1 MDLRTKL
8 VFTLVALS
16 LLGMLAL
23 GALAYG
29 SVAEPLNRRTLR
41 QLSSLAEAKELELE
55 NVFEGWRDRVS
66 LIASRTQLRSS
77 VRAWGEAG
85 DSAERDRI
93 ETILADARLATA
105 SVLALAVY
113 DVEGDLVA
121 ASGVSGARRDA
132 GAVGFAD
139 SVVYLGMSALGS
151 DEPRAELGAPL
162 VLDGERLG
170 ELRASLATDALRE
183 IAGNYTGLGETG
195 EAMIYLRGPDGEP
208 RVLTP
213 VRHASPDG
221 SAAADRGERG
231 ADPGALALAGEE
243 GPFETGVTDYRGE
256 SVWAA
261 TRLLPDL
268 DWGLVVKFDADE
280 EREPLLE
287 FRDRILRVGFSLSA
301 LAILAGILLGL
312 HFSRPIHD
320 LVEAANRIRSG
331 DLAARADDR
340 REDELGVLAGAFN
353 EMGDEL
359 ERRLDLLQEYK
370 LFFDHSRDMLC
381 IAGTDGYFQRV
392 NPAFERTLGWP
403 EEELLGRPFADFVH
417 PDDLERTLEE
427 TEKLGRGIPTIS
439 FENRYRLPDGTYRT
453 LRWTCHPEPE
463 AGRLY
468 ASARM
473 VGAPSGEAGGA
484 DPPDRLT
491 DEG

>member
-8 VFTLVALS
+8 VFTLVAVS

-41 QLSSLAEAKELELE
+41 QLSSLAEAKELELQ

-66 LIASRTQLRSS
+66 LIASRTELQRS
-77 VRAWGEAG
+77 VEAWGETG
-85 DSAERDRI
+85 DVAERDRI
-93 ETILADARLATA
+93 ETILAEARLATA
-105 SVLALAVY
+105 SVRALAVY
-113 DVEGDLVA
+113 DVEGRLVA
-121 ASGVSGARRDA
+121 ASGVSDARRDTGA
-132 GAVGFAD
+132 GGFAD

-151 DEPRAELGAPL
+151 DEPVVQLGAPL

-170 ELRASLATDALRE
+170 ELRAFLATDALRQ
-183 IAGNYTGLGETG
+183 ITGNYTGLGETG
-195 EAMIYLRGPDGEP
+195 EVMIHLRGPDGDR

-231 ADPGALALAGEE
+231 TDPGALALAGEE

-301 LAILAGILLGL
+301 FAILAGILLGL
-312 HFSRPIHD
+312 HLSRPIHD
-320 LVEAANRIRSG
+320 LVEVANRVRSG

-359 ERRLDLLQEYK
+359 ERRMGLLQEYK
-370 LFFDHSRDMLC
+370 RFFDHSRDMLC
-381 IAGTDGYFQRV
+381 IAGTDGYFKRV

-403 EEELLGRPFADFVH
+403 EEALLGRPFADFVH
-417 PDDLERTLEE
+417 PDDLERTREE
-427 TEKLGRGIPTIS
+427 TEKLGRGIPTVS

-463 AGRLY
+463 TGRLY

-473 VGAPSGEAGGA
+473 VGKPSEG
-484 DPPDRLT
+484 RLKP
-491 DEG
+491 